1 MNDRRSG
8 LSLLEMLVVLAIMGM
23 MVSLIGARLVTSVE
37 STRFSR
43 TADAAIAGIKIMRV
57 EAMLGGIAY
66 QIREIEPNS
75 SSGQRFN
82 VQIRR
87 FDLPDGWQHL
97 GDVIEI
103 SETGFCSGGRVTL
116 KGPSGRLATYQL
128 DPPRCEGTRI
138 VSAAAK

>member
-1 MNDRRSG
+1 MSDRRSG
-8 LSLLEMLVVLAIMGM
+8 LSLLEMLVVLAILGM

-57 EAMLGGIAY
+57 EAMLAGMAY
-66 QIREIEPNS
+66 QIREIDANPSTE
-75 SSGQRFN
+75 QRFN
-82 VQIRR
+82 LQTRR

-97 GDVIEI
+97 GDVIRI

-138 VSAAAK
+138 ANSVTK